1 VLHVNAPTNHPQIS
15 QKSPNSSRSTTNDHG
30 TVIIRREGVVGSLG
44 RVSEPSE
51 PTVDDLPEQMR
62 VRRAKLDRMRDRGV
76 EPYPVT
82 FPRTHT
88 LAEIR
93 AAYPD
98 LEIDT
103 RTGVQVGVTGRVV
116 LSRNGGKLCFA
127 TLRDGTD
134 ELQVMLSLD
143 EVGEDALAQW
153 KADVDLG
160 DYVGIEGEVISS
172 RRGELSVLATR
183 WAMLAKALRPLPDKH
198 HGLTDP
204 EARVRLRYVD
214 LAVNA
219 DSRQMVRNRATVL
232 KSVRSTLDRHDFLE
246 VETPLLQ
253 PLHGGA
259 AARPFSTHLNA
270 FDQTMYL
277 RIAIELYLKRLVVGG
292 LDRVYEI
299 GRNFRNEGVDSTHS
313 PEFTMLEVYE
323 AYGDYNTMATLTR
336 EIVLDA
342 ARALGSTVVPD
353 GRGGEIDLE
362 GEWVHLPILD
372 AVSNAVGE
380 EIDVETPAEVL
391 RKIADRHDVSLQ
403 PSWDAAEIVVELYEQ
418 LVEDHLLQPT
428 FVTDYPAAV
437 KPLAKPHRSKPG
449 LVEAWDL
456 IIGGVELAPAYSELN
471 DPVEQR
477 RRLVEQSRKAAGG
490 DLEAMQLDEDFLR
503 AMEFGMPPQGGM
515 GLGIDRLI
523 RLLTGVTSLRDTI
536 AFPLLK
542 PEGS

>member
-1 VLHVNAPTNHPQIS
+1 VSDQSDNPTY
-15 QKSPNSSRSTTNDHG
+15 
-30 TVIIRREGVVGSLG
+30 
-44 RVSEPSE
+44 
-51 PTVDDLPEQMR
+51 DDLPEQMR
-62 VRRAKLDRMRDRGV
+62 VRREKLERMRARGV
-76 EPYPVT
+76 EPFPVS
-82 FPRTHT
+82 FPRTT
-88 LAEIR
+88 TIADLR
-93 AAYPD
+93 ATHPD
-98 LEIDT
+98 LEPDT
-103 RTGVQVGVTGRVV
+103 HTGDRVGITGRVV
-116 LSRNGGKLCFA
+116 LSRVGGKLCFA
-127 TLRDGTD
+127 TLRDGTG
-134 ELQVMLSLD
+134 EVQVMLSLD
-143 EVGEDALAQW
+143 KVGEEQLADW

-172 RRGELSVLATR
+172 RRGELSVLADR

-198 HGLTDP
+198 KGLTDP
-204 EARVRLRYVD
+204 EARVRMRYVD
-214 LAVNA
+214 LAVNPE
-219 DSRQMVRNRATVL
+219 SREMVRNRAL
-232 KSVRSTLDRHDFLE
+232 LLRSVRDTLDRNGFLE

-259 AARPFSTHLNA
+259 AARPFVTHLNA
-270 FDQTMYL
+270 FDQRMYL

-299 GRNFRNEGVDSTHS
+299 GRNFRNEGVDATHS

-323 AYGDYNTMATLTR
+323 AYGDYGTMAELTR

-362 GEWVHLPILD
+362 QGWTHVPIHE
-372 AVSNAVGE
+372 AVSAAVGE
-380 EIDVETPAEVL
+380 QVDVETSAETL
-391 RKIADRHDVSLQ
+391 RKLADRHDVALQ
-403 PSWDAAEIVVELYEQ
+403 PSWGAAEIVVELYEQ
-418 LVEDHLLQPT
+418 LVEHTLVQPT
-428 FVTDYPAAV
+428 FVTDYPAEV

-477 RRLVEQSRKAAGG
+477 RRLVEQSLKAAGG
-490 DLEAMQLDEDFLR
+490 DPEAMQLDEDFLR

-515 GLGIDRLI
+515 GMGMDRLL
-523 RLLTGVTSLRDTI
+523 RLLTGVGSLRDTI

-542 PEGS
+542 PESS

>member
-1 VLHVNAPTNHPQIS
+1 MSEDNATY
-15 QKSPNSSRSTTNDHG
+15 D
-30 TVIIRREGVVGSLG
+30 E
-44 RVSEPSE
+44 
-51 PTVDDLPEQMR
+51 LPEQMR
-62 VRRAKLDRMRDRGV
+62 VRREKLDRIRSRGV
-76 EPYPVT
+76 EPFPVS
-82 FPRTHT
+82 FPRTT
-88 LAEIR
+88 TIADLR
-93 AAYPD
+93 ATHPD
-98 LEIDT
+98 LEPDT
-103 RTGVQVGVTGRVV
+103 HSGDRVGITGRVV
-116 LSRNGGKLCFA
+116 LSRIGGKLCFA
-127 TLRDGTD
+127 TLRDGTG
-134 ELQVMLSLD
+134 EVQIMLSLD
-143 EVGEDALAQW
+143 SVGEEELAYW

-160 DYVGIEGEVISS
+160 DYVGVEGEVISS
-172 RRGELSVLATR
+172 RRGELSVLVDR

-198 HGLTDP
+198 KGLTDP
-204 EARVRLRYVD
+204 EARVRMRYVD
-214 LAVNA
+214 LAVNPE
-219 DSRQMVRNRATVL
+219 SREMVRNRAAL
-232 KSVRSTLDRHDFLE
+232 LRSVRDTLDRHGFLE

-259 AARPFSTHLNA
+259 AARPFATHLNA
-270 FDQTMYL
+270 FDQRMYL

-299 GRNFRNEGVDSTHS
+299 GRNFRNEGVDATHS

-323 AYGDYNTMATLTR
+323 AYGDYGTMAELTR

-362 GEWVHLPILD
+362 QGWTHIPILE

-380 EIDVETPAEVL
+380 QVDVETSAETL
-391 RKIADRHDVSLQ
+391 RKLADRHDVALQ
-403 PSWDAAEIVVELYEQ
+403 PAWGAAEIVVELYEQ
-418 LVEDHLLQPT
+418 LVEHTLIAPT
-428 FVTDYPAAV
+428 FITDYPAEV

-477 RRLVEQSRKAAGG
+477 RRLVEQSLKAAGG
-490 DLEAMQLDEDFLR
+490 DPEAMQLDEDFLR

-515 GLGIDRLI
+515 GMGMDRLL
-523 RLLTGVTSLRDTI
+523 RLLTGVGSLRETI

-542 PEGS
+542 PEGR

>member
-1 VLHVNAPTNHPQIS
+1 VRLPGPI
-15 QKSPNSSRSTTNDHG
+15 
-30 TVIIRREGVVGSLG
+30 GSLG
-44 RVSEPSE
+44 RVSEPSD
-51 PTVDDLPEQMR
+51 PSQDDLPEQMR

-88 LAEIR
+88 LAEVR
-93 AAYPD
+93 GAHPD
-98 LEIDT
+98 LEIDA
-103 RTGVQVGVTGRVV
+103 RTGAQVGVTGRVV

-143 EVGEDALAQW
+143 QVGDEALAHW

-160 DYVGIEGEVISS
+160 DYVGVEGEVISS
-172 RRGELSVLATR
+172 RRGELSVLATS
-183 WAMLAKALRPLPDKH
+183 WSMLAKALRPLPDKH

-232 KSVRSTLDRHDFLE
+232 RSVRATLDRHDFLE

-259 AARPFSTHLNA
+259 AARPFTTHLNA

-323 AYGDYNTMATLTR
+323 AYGDYGTMATLTR

-342 ARALGSTVVPD
+342 ARALGRTVVPD

-362 GEWVHLPILD
+362 TEWVHLPILD
-372 AVSNAVGE
+372 AVSAAVGE
-380 EIDVETPAEVL
+380 EIDVDTPAEVL
-391 RKIADRHDVSLQ
+391 RKVADRHEVSLQ
-403 PSWDAAEIVVELYEQ
+403 PAWDAAEIVVELYEQ
-418 LVEDHLLQPT
+418 LVEHQLLQPT

-477 RRLVEQSRKAAGG
+477 RRLVEQSVRAAGG
-490 DLEAMQLDEDFLR
+490 DPEAMQLDEDFLR

-523 RLLTGVTSLRDTI
+523 RLLTGVRSLRDTI

>member
-1 VLHVNAPTNHPQIS
+1 M
-15 QKSPNSSRSTTNDHG
+15 
-30 TVIIRREGVVGSLG
+30 
-44 RVSEPSE
+44 
-51 PTVDDLPEQMR
+51 PEQMR
-62 VRRAKLDRMRDRGV
+62 VRREKVERMRERGV
-76 EPYPVT
+76 DPYPVT
-82 FPRTHT
+82 FPRTT
-88 LAEIR
+88 TVADLR

-98 LEIDT
+98 LSPDEH
-103 RTGVQVGVTGRVV
+103 TGARVGVTGRVL
-116 LSRNGGKLCFA
+116 LSRVGGKLCFA
-127 TLRDGTD
+127 TVRDGTG
-134 ELQVMLSLD
+134 EVQVMLSLD
-143 EVGEDALAQW
+143 RLGENALADW
-153 KADVDLG
+153 KSDVDLG
-160 DYVGIEGEVISS
+160 DHVGVEGEVISS
-172 RRGELSVLATR
+172 KRGELSVLATR

-336 EIVLDA
+336 EVVLDA

-353 GRGGEIDLE
+353 GRGGEIDL
-362 GEWVHLPILD
+362 
-372 AVSNAVGE
+372 
-380 EIDVETPAEVL
+380 
-391 RKIADRHDVSLQ
+391 
-403 PSWDAAEIVVELYEQ
+403 
-418 LVEDHLLQPT
+418 
-428 FVTDYPAAV
+428 
-437 KPLAKPHRSKPG
+437 
-449 LVEAWDL
+449 
-456 IIGGVELAPAYSELN
+456 
-471 DPVEQR
+471 
-477 RRLVEQSRKAAGG
+477 
-490 DLEAMQLDEDFLR
+490 
-503 AMEFGMPPQGGM
+503 
-515 GLGIDRLI
+515 
-523 RLLTGVTSLRDTI
+523 
-536 AFPLLK
+536 
-542 PEGS
+542 

>member
-1 VLHVNAPTNHPQIS
+1 VSDASDPT
-15 QKSPNSSRSTTNDHG
+15 RA
-30 TVIIRREGVVGSLG
+30 
-44 RVSEPSE
+44 
-51 PTVDDLPEQMR
+51 DLPEQMR
-62 VRRAKLDRMRDRGV
+62 VRREKLDRMRSRGV
-76 EPYPVT
+76 EPYPVS

-88 LAEIR
+88 LAQVR
-93 AAYPD
+93 AGHPD
-98 LEIDT
+98 LAIDT
-103 RTGVQVGVTGRVV
+103 RTGDRVGVTGRVV

-143 EVGEDALAQW
+143 EVGEEALAHW

-172 RRGELSVLATR
+172 RRGELSVLASSWT
-183 WAMLAKALRPLPDKH
+183 MLAKALRPLPDKH

-204 EARVRLRYVD
+204 EARVRMRYVD

-219 DSRQMVRNRATVL
+219 ESRQMVRNRATVL
-232 KSVRSTLDRHDFLE
+232 RSVRETLHRHDFLE

-259 AARPFSTHLNA
+259 SARPFTTHLNA
-270 FDQTMYL
+270 FDQPMYL
-277 RIAIELYLKRLVVGG
+277 RIAIELYLKRLTVGG

-342 ARALGSTVVPD
+342 ARAVGSTIVPD

-372 AVSNAVGE
+372 AVSSAVGE
-380 EIDVETPAEVL
+380 QVDVDTPPEVL
-391 RKIADRHDVSLQ
+391 RKIADKHDVALQ
-403 PSWDAAEIVVELYEQ
+403 PSWNAAEILVELYEQ
-418 LVEDHLLQPT
+418 LVEDHLIQPT

-477 RRLVEQSRKAAGG
+477 RRLVEQSVKAAGG
-490 DLEAMQLDEDFLR
+490 DPEAMQLDEDFLR
-503 AMEFGMPPQGGM
+503 AMEFGMPPQGGV
-515 GLGIDRLI
+515 GIGIDRLI
-523 RLLTGVTSLRDTI
+523 RLLTGVPSLRDTI

>member
-1 VLHVNAPTNHPQIS
+1 VSDA
-15 QKSPNSSRSTTNDHG
+15 SRPGQSGETDAATAYD
-30 TVIIRREGVVGSLG
+30 E
-44 RVSEPSE
+44 
-51 PTVDDLPEQMR
+51 LPEQMR
-62 VRRAKLDRMRDRGV
+62 VRREKLDRMRERGV
-76 EPYPVT
+76 DPYPVW
-82 FPRTHT
+82 FPRTRS
-88 LAEIR
+88 LADVR
-93 AAYPD
+93 AEFPD
-98 LEIDT
+98 LDADD
-103 RTGVQVGVTGRVV
+103 RTGVQVGVAGRVV
-116 LSRNGGKLCFA
+116 LSRQGGKLCFA
-127 TLRDGTD
+127 TLRDGTG
-134 ELQVMLSLD
+134 ELQVMVSLD
-143 EVGEDALAQW
+143 GVGEDALAAW

-160 DYVGIEGEVISS
+160 DYVGVEGEVISS
-172 RRGELSVLATR
+172 RRGELSVQASSWT
-183 WAMLAKALRPLPDKH
+183 MLAKALRPLPDKH
-198 HGLTDP
+198 KGLTDP

-214 LAVNA
+214 LAVNE

-232 KSVRSTLDRHDFLE
+232 RSVRDTLDRHGFLE

-259 AARPFSTHLNA
+259 AARPFRTHLNA
-270 FDQTMYL
+270 FDQEMYL

-323 AYGDYNTMATLTR
+323 AYGDYTTMATLTR

-353 GRGGEIDLE
+353 GRGGEVDLDT
-362 GEWVHLPILD
+362 EWVHLPILE
-372 AVSNAVGE
+372 AVSSAVGE
-380 EIDVETPAEVL
+380 EVDVDTSADVL
-391 RKIADRHDVSLQ
+391 RKLADRNDVALQ
-403 PSWDAAEIVVELYEQ
+403 PSWGAPEIIVELYEQ
-418 LVEDHLLQPT
+418 LVEHTLVQPT

-456 IIGGVELAPAYSELN
+456 IIAGVELAPAYSELN

-477 RRLVEQSRKAAGG
+477 RRLTEQSMKAAGG
-490 DLEAMQLDEDFLR
+490 DPEAMQLDEDFLR

-515 GLGIDRLI
+515 GMGIDRLI

-542 PEGS
+542 PEA

>member
-1 VLHVNAPTNHPQIS
+1 VSDASDPT
-15 QKSPNSSRSTTNDHG
+15 RA
-30 TVIIRREGVVGSLG
+30 
-44 RVSEPSE
+44 
-51 PTVDDLPEQMR
+51 DLPEQMR
-62 VRRAKLDRMRDRGV
+62 VRREKLDRMRSRGV
-76 EPYPVT
+76 EPYPVS

-88 LAEIR
+88 LAQVR
-93 AAYPD
+93 AGHPD
-98 LEIDT
+98 LAIDT
-103 RTGVQVGVTGRVV
+103 RTGDRVGVTGRVV

-143 EVGEDALAQW
+143 EVGEEALAHW

-172 RRGELSVLATR
+172 RRGELSVLASSWT
-183 WAMLAKALRPLPDKH
+183 MLAKALRPLPDKH

-204 EARVRLRYVD
+204 EARVRMRYVD

-219 DSRQMVRNRATVL
+219 ESRQMVRNRATVL
-232 KSVRSTLDRHDFLE
+232 RSVRETLHRHDFLE

-259 AARPFSTHLNA
+259 SARPFTTHLNA
-270 FDQTMYL
+270 FDQPMYL
-277 RIAIELYLKRLVVGG
+277 RIAIELYLKRLTVGG

-342 ARALGSTVVPD
+342 ARAVGSTIVPD

-372 AVSNAVGE
+372 AVSSAVGE
-380 EIDVETPAEVL
+380 QVDVDTPAEVL
-391 RKIADRHDVSLQ
+391 RKIADKHDVALQ
-403 PSWDAAEIVVELYEQ
+403 PSWNAAEILVELYEQ
-418 LVEDHLLQPT
+418 LVEDHLIQPT
-428 FVTDYPAAV
+428 FITDYPAAV

-477 RRLVEQSRKAAGG
+477 RRLVEQSVKAAGG
-490 DLEAMQLDEDFLR
+490 DPEAMQLDEDFLR
-503 AMEFGMPPQGGM
+503 AMEFGMPPQGGV
-515 GLGIDRLI
+515 GIGIDRLI
-523 RLLTGVTSLRDTI
+523 RLLTGVPSLRDTI